1 MLNFFCHS
9 SVSNSS
15 LRQMSDSILQL
26 LTSSNSGGGSCDQ
39 APSSSMEG
47 VLWPYLL
54 EFLLNPEYTE
64 AVPSVMKSLS
74 CLAHRKRQSLVNYIV
89 DYSELRFVP
98 GPYVLFA
105 RLVVLVAVPFRQ
117 ENRGANILV
126 FLQHFAPNISKHL
139 S

>member
-1 MLNFFCHS
+1 
-9 SVSNSS
+9 
-15 LRQMSDSILQL
+15 
-26 LTSSNSGGGSCDQ
+26 
-39 APSSSMEG
+39 MEG

-74 CLAHRKRQSLVNYIV
+74 CLAHRKRQSLVNYMV

-105 RLVVLVAVPFRQ
+105 RLVVLVAAPFRQ
-117 ENRGANILV
+117 DNRGANILV